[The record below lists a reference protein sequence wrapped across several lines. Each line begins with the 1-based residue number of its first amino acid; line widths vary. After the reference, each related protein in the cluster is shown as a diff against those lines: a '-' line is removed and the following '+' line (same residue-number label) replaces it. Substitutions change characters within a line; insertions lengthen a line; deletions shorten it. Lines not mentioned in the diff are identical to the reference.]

1 MVILPECQSQRQ
13 RTLIQIDKIHSN
25 YSAGARS
32 GHCNP
37 SYWEARVWDSH
48 IVAKWQNFTIGIHIK

>member
-13 RTLIQIDKIHSN
+13 RTLIQTDKIHSK

-32 GHCNP
+32 GPCNP

-48 IVAKWQNFTIGIHIK
+48 MIAKRQHFTIGIRIK